1 MNKLEAARKRINIIG
16 NEIQDRRLEIITMHG
31 GEANGKQRRDIK
43 QEVIIF

>member
-31 GEANGKQRRDIK
+31 GKLMGSKEEI
-43 QEVIIF
+43 